1 MHIRYSQ
8 DFLSGLFFCGVAIGG
23 IALSSRLDLGTP
35 ARMAAGFF
43 PMWLSVVLLLL
54 GAVVLFRSFF
64 AASEP
69 VGEVNA
75 RPLIAV
81 LAGVVIFSRGRTMGL
96 RARRRAPH
104 RAGAARR
111 RPLPADRGG
120 SPGDRAR
127 RRVGF
132 HLPLQPQAAA
142 AFPAGL
148 NRWSFCSN
156 WRWGCRSR
164 CSLPICSTP
173 SSARCW
179 ARSSACCRAS
189 VRSRRFRFCFP

>member
-1 MHIRYSQ
+1 MNIRYSQ

-81 LAGVVIFSRGRTMGL
+81 LAGVVIFSLVVERWGFALAGVLLIVLARLAGGRFRPIEVAVL
-96 RARRRAPH
+96 AIALV
-104 RAGAARR
+104 GASAFIF
-111 RPLPADRGG
+111 LY
-120 SPGDRAR
+120 SLK
-127 RRVGF
+127 
-132 HLPLQPQAAA
+132 LPLH
-142 AFPAGL
+142 L
-148 NRWSFCSN
+148 
-156 WRWGCRSR
+156 
-164 CSLPICSTP
+164 LP
-173 SSARCW
+173 
-179 ARSSACCRAS
+179 
-189 VRSRRFRFCFP
+189 V